1 MYKISNGIKI
11 FSFTLILLGSIGWG
25 YSYME
30 SHKTIDQVKEMLI
43 HESSHGSS
51 HSDQTEHMEQI
62 NEDHH
67 NDSQESSH
75 NDEHAE
81 HVMHQIHN
89 RPYAALYVA
98 AFFFMMISLGAL
110 AFYAI
115 QYASQSGWSPVL
127 FRVMQAITYYLLPG
141 ALIVLAIA
149 FFADKHLFIWMDP
162 DVVAHDKLIQG
173 KAGWLNK
180 SAFLIRGLIFIGGW
194 SLYRYFS
201 RKFSLAQD
209 LANDNKNFKRNFQI
223 SAGFMVF
230 YIYTESMMSW
240 DWVMSVDPHWF
251 STLFGWYVFASMV
264 VSGITTIALMT
275 IYLKS
280 KGYMKFVNDSHLHDL
295 AKYMFGFSVFWAYLW
310 FSQFMLIWYAN
321 IPEEVTYFVTRI
333 EDYTIPFFT
342 MFALNFIFPFLV
354 LMNSDYKRIPWF
366 IVMAGMIILV
376 GHYMDVY
383 NMIMPATVG
392 DRWGFGLPE
401 ISALAL
407 FAGLFIILVFYSLS
421 KAPLLAKGNPFIKES
436 ENFHY

>member
-1 MYKISNGIKI
+1 MD
-11 FSFTLILLGSIGWG
+11 
-25 YSYME
+25 
-30 SHKTIDQVKEMLI
+30 SHKTIEQVKEMLMN
-43 HESSHGSS
+43 ESSHGSS
-51 HSDQTEHMEQI
+51 HGDQSEHMEKT

-67 NDSQESSH
+67 NDLNESSH

-162 DVVAHDKLIQG
+162 DVVAHDKLIQA

-180 SAFLIRGLIFIGGW
+180 TAFLIRGLIFIGGW

-223 SAGFMVF
+223 SAGFLVF

-251 STLFGWYVFASMV
+251 STLFGWYVFASMI

-280 KGYMKFVNDSHLHDL
+280 KGYIKFVNDSHLHDL

-366 IVMAGMIILV
+366 IVMAGMIILI

-407 FAGLFIILVFYSLS
+407 FSGLFIILVFYSLS
-421 KAPLLAKGNPFIKES
+421 KAPLLEKRNPFIKES